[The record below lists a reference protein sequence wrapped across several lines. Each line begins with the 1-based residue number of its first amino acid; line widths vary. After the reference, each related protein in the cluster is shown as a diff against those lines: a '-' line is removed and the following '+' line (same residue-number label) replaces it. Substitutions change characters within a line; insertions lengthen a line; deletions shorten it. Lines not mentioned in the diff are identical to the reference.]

1 MKTGD
6 IMYTFLIQSKGEYK
20 KKQKKKPH
28 RHLTCLTAG
37 F

>member
-6 IMYTFLIQSKGEYK
+6 IMYTFLLQSKGEYK
-20 KKQKKKPH
+20 KKKTH